1 VRRLIIA
8 GVAALV
14 AAALPGHAGTAA
26 PACSKAA
33 AKAAIL
39 ASSLA
44 QRWKDEA
51 RHKYGPHEGLAKV
64 LCLDFTRDGRTDLAA
79 TFASGGTA
87 GDIAWVAFRRT
98 GVGWKLALA
107 RLQLDH
113 LYLVS
118 RGGDLIETQP
128 VYRRTDANCCPTGGF
143 DHVQWHWKGNR
154 FVVARRWHTRRAA
167 P

>member
-1 VRRLIIA
+1 MRKVIVG
-8 GVAALV
+8 GVTAL
-14 AAALPGHAGTAA
+14 AAAGLFGHVGTAA

-51 RHKYGPHEGLAKV
+51 RHKYGRHEGLAKV
-64 LCLDFTRDGRTDLAA
+64 LCVDFSRDGRTDLAA

-87 GDIAWVAFRRT
+87 GDIAWVAFRGAGT
-98 GVGWKLALA
+98 GWKLALA

-113 LYLVS
+113 LYLV
-118 RGGDLIETQP
+118 RRRDDLIETQP

-143 DHVQWHWKGNR
+143 DHVQWHWNGNR